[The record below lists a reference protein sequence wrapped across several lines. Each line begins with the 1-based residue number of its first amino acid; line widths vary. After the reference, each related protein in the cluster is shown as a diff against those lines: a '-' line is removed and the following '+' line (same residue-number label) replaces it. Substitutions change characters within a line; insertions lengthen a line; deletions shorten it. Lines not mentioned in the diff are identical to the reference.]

1 MSYNAAKHHRDA
13 RRVLREVRV
22 LAKTFAVSEDD
33 VLSAA
38 RSALITQIAESIK
51 APRTN

>member
-1 MSYNAAKHHRDA
+1 MSYDAAAHHRDA
-13 RRVLREVRV
+13 RRILREVRT
-22 LAKTFAVSEDD
+22 LCRTFDVSEDD

-38 RSALITQIAESIK
+38 RSALIMQIAESIK